1 MAKTTWT
8 PNEKQTRFLEILKEN
23 PDGITLREIKS
34 RYGVEFATGTTNTLL
49 SKGKVAKADGKR
61 EFTADIVYNGEVIG
75 HKAYADTIYVLV
87 G

>member
-34 RYGVEFATGTTNTLL
+34 RHGVEFATGTINTLL
-49 SKGKVAKADGKR
+49 TKGMVKKADGTR
-61 EFTADIVYNGEVIG
+61 DFTADIVYNGEVIG
-75 HKAYADTIYVLV
+75 HKSYSDTVYVLV